1 MRQSQKLVLNL
12 ANVTFLIL
20 EHLPSKPSIVTTIKP
35 HCTVQS
41 SAKGWGEG
49 RSGVLVYRVVL
60 KGLVAKLGTGFVAN
74 NPLSPPPLPAPS
86 LPLNYNCT
94 KARSIICT
102 AVRVAAIIPPTF
114 SGSGGTWKLAC
125 RFFHP
130 FTRNFG
136 PSPQPFSHG
145 PFVIDS
151 RGIFR
156 FERQMKSNNSSSVSL
171 QKPHLPI
178 PCFEENTHNY
188 IKGAQMISFW
198 LWLKVWDWQKT

>member
-1 MRQSQKLVLNL
+1 MRAFFCWSWTWQHLQQGKNLAKATRQSQKLVLNL

-35 HCTVQS
+35 HCAEQS

-114 SGSGGTWKLAC
+114 SGSGGDLKA
-125 RFFHP
+125 
-130 FTRNFG
+130 G
-136 PSPQPFSHG
+136 
-145 PFVIDS
+145 
-151 RGIFR
+151 
-156 FERQMKSNNSSSVSL
+156 
-171 QKPHLPI
+171 LPI
-178 PCFEENTHNY
+178 FSSIHQ
-188 IKGAQMISFW
+188 KFW
-198 LWLKVWDWQKT
+198 TITSALFPWTLCDWLSRDFQIWAANEKQ